1 MQHKYRYMIDKYS
14 RIEETTK
21 KNVVKKKKCNR
32 LYLIIDVYAMFTK
45 LGYVREREER

>member
-1 MQHKYRYMIDKYS
+1 MIDKYS

-21 KNVVKKKKCNR
+21 KHAVKKKCNW
-32 LYLIIDVYAMFTK
+32 LYLIIDVYAMLTK